1 LFGPKQKTSPVFHM
15 GGKPITQVQKTCYLG
30 VWLETGSKFI
40 WREQYKVKA
49 EKAATV
55 ANVLLG
61 LDCFVGKIPA
71 WDARTLYMARVDPY
85 LTTGCDV
92 CLDVDIKSLA
102 LLERVQL
109 KFLRRM
115 LGLGRRS
122 MKAVL
127 FSETGNWPIKYR
139 RAFLALKYLCYLLQ
153 LDPKRP
159 AANDLQESLAL
170 VYQQRLCWI
179 NDLRVVET
187 AMKGVE
193 KSMELWIDD
202 EIQSSSRVRDI
213 FADRKEMDTNTNTLV
228 KKSLDFRQYLR
239 IASPEH
245 RRALTKISGHSL
257 AIERRRWKE
266 RGKKVVPQQ
275 WRFC

>member
-1 LFGPKQKTSPVFHM
+1 M
-15 GGKPITQVQKTCYLG
+15 GGKPITQVQKACYLG
-30 VWLETGSKFI
+30 VWLETGLKSN

-49 EKAATV
+49 GKAATV
-55 ANVLLG
+55 TNVLLG

-85 LTTGCDV
+85 LTARCDV
-92 CLDVDIKSLA
+92 CLDMDIKSLA

-127 FSETGNWPIKYR
+127 FSETGIWPIKYR

-159 AANDLQESLAL
+159 AANSLQESLAL
-170 VYQQRLCWI
+170 AYQQRLCWI
-179 NDLRVVET
+179 NDLRIVLSRLHVPVNLDISRGFGVKEVEI

-213 FADRKEMDTNTNTLV
+213 LPDRKKMDTKTNTLV
-228 KKSLDFRQYLR
+228 KKSLDFRHYLR
-239 IASPEH
+239 IASPEN
-245 RRALTKISGHSL
+245 RRALTKMVLSGHSL
-257 AIERRRWKE
+257 ATRCRRK
-266 RGKKVVPQQ
+266 
-275 WRFC
+275 